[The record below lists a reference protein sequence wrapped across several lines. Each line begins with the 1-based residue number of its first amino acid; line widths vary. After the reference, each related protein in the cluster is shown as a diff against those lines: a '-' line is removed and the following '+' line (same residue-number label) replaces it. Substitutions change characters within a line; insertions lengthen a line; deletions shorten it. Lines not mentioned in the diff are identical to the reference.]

1 MDFNCLLITGSSLET
16 NKDSVINVLN
26 LLVYLPKTK
35 KPWAHPPPPPPPS
48 LPHLHQSLSTL
59 VLQKD
64 TIFNRSLL
72 IIMNYFARNH
82 AHQV

>member
-35 KPWAHPPPPPPPS
+35 KPWAHPP
-48 LPHLHQSLSTL
+48 LHQSLSTL

-82 AHQV
+82 AHQVWFS

>member
-35 KPWAHPPPPPPPS
+35 KPWAHPPSPPPPPPPIS
-48 LPHLHQSLSTL
+48 IHIGAPKRYNL
-59 VLQKD
+59 
-64 TIFNRSLL
+64 
-72 IIMNYFARNH
+72 
-82 AHQV
+82 